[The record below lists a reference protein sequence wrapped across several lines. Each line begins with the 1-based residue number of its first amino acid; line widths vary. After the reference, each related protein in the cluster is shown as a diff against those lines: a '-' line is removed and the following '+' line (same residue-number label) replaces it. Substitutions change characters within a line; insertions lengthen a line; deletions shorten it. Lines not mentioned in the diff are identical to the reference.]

1 MKINPKWQ
9 SIDTLSGPARPI
21 LITSAGNTTVCH
33 NYNPLKNLNVFH
45 LFKPTHFCEVP
56 PFYLYPI
63 EAEFDCCQ
71 KCSEREQKLQDEN
84 QALRDQVAKLAPQKS
99 REFDSNSG
107 FHVDQTWT
115 DANERRDLVVASPVN
130 EPWTPGRLRELAEI
144 LQYAAWGRRV
154 IALRGKRPIVYF
166 PNKQRLR

>member
-84 QALRDQVAKLAPQKS
+84 QALRDQVALLEKQLATQCPTCGHS
-99 REFDSNSG
+99 
-107 FHVDQTWT
+107 T
-115 DANERRDLVVASPVN
+115 DCLPTEETS
-130 EPWTPGRLRELAEI
+130 RLREFC
-144 LQYAAWGRRV
+144 
-154 IALRGKRPIVYF
+154 KR
-166 PNKQRLR
+166 L